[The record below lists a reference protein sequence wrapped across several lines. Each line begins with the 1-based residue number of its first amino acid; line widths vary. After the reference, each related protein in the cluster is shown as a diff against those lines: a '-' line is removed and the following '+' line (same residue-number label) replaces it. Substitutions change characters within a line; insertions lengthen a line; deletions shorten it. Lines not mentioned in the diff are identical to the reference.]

1 MCHLKVRFFFFKG
14 KEQQE
19 HNRRSNVRKFKTLYL
34 DSGVKKMQRE
44 SEKSLSVEKWD
55 LSAAVN
61 SPPAKDK
68 QGPRQDGEKTD
79 ETVTDCRATE
89 LILG

>member
-1 MCHLKVRFFFFKG
+1 
-14 KEQQE
+14 
-19 HNRRSNVRKFKTLYL
+19 
-34 DSGVKKMQRE
+34 MQRE

-68 QGPRQDGEKTD
+68 QGPRQDAEKTD